1 MRIPKASSSRS
12 AYLFVT
18 LNLVLLLVFLIGG
31 SSNLRTVQ
39 STVAAYDDLLHEWF
53 LFRLALTD
61 LRNAGDRSVSSLSE
75 YQRFRTQMEETDSSA
90 AIRAAARMSDD
101 LETSVAQTLAAWQTL
116 DAMWSGTAD
125 DTNQV
130 PGTVRS
136 PVAVALIDG
145 FQSHLLESQV
155 VLECFVHTE
164 ERAISVLL
172 YCLGAT
178 IVLVIVVFIIVEV
191 ENERARRVALR
202 TQLLA
207 QNTLEIQE
215 KERARIARDLH
226 DSLVQELSL
235 ATLET
240 ELIAK
245 SINRSEQEA
254 TWTSAK
260 LNARLR
266 SAIDWVRTLAYELRP
281 VEIDKVGL
289 VAAISSFC
297 EERAVDNHLSFTWC
311 VQGET
316 QSLSADKAINIYRI
330 AQESVTNAIRH
341 SGATQLNLDLRAGA
355 RKIELT
361 VTDNGV
367 GMERNTGRLSGAL
380 HGLGIAGMEER
391 ARMLGTTLS
400 MESASGRG
408 TTIRLIVSMGKAGN
422 GQEPL

>member
-1 MRIPKASSSRS
+1 MRILKASSSRS

-31 SSNLRTVQ
+31 SSSLRTVQ
-39 STVAAYDDLLHEWF
+39 STLAEYDDLLQEWF

-61 LRNAGDRSVSSLSE
+61 LRTADDHALNSLPE
-75 YQRFRTQMEETDSSA
+75 YQSFRIQMEGTDLSA
-90 AIRAAARMSDD
+90 AIRAAARISDELD
-101 LETSVAQTLAAWQTL
+101 ASVSRTIAAWRTL
-116 DAMWSGTAD
+116 NATWSGPVD
-125 DTNQV
+125 N
-130 PGTVRS
+130 VR
-136 PVAVALIDG
+136 VDE
-145 FQSHLLESQV
+145 FQSLLLESQAV
-155 VLECFVHTE
+155 FEGFVHTQ

-178 IVLVIVVFIIVEV
+178 IVLVIVVFVIVEV
-191 ENERARRVALR
+191 ENERARRGALR
-202 TQLLA
+202 TRLLA

-215 KERARIARDLH
+215 KERARISRDLH

-240 ELIAK
+240 ELIAR
-245 SINRSEQEA
+245 SISRLEEEA
-254 TWTSAK
+254 TRTSEK

-266 SAIDWVRTLAYELRP
+266 NAIDWVRTLAYELRP

-289 VAAISSFC
+289 AAAISSFC
-297 EERAVDNHLSFTWC
+297 EERAVDDHLSFTWC
-311 VQGET
+311 VRGET
-316 QSLSADKAINIYRI
+316 ERLSADRAINIYRI

-341 SGATQLNLDLRAGA
+341 SGANQLDLDLRASA

-361 VTDNGV
+361 VSDNGV
-367 GMERNTGRLSGAL
+367 GMEKKTGRLSGTD

-400 MESASGRG
+400 VESVSGQG
-408 TTIRLIVSMGKAGN
+408 TTIRLIVPIRESEN
-422 GQEPL
+422 GQELG